1 MSFHSIRGEL
11 RRLGNRNLFELVINQ
26 RESICLMNGLCPLYF
41 KHKGYGFCLS
51 EVLGKGCEMQ
61 NLEKL
66 EEEICQCDEVFNF
79 PLPLT
84 IFDGAT
90 NATP

>member
-11 RRLGNRNLFELVINQ
+11 RRLGTRTLFELVINQ
-26 RESICLMNGLCPLYF
+26 RESICLMNGPCPFYF

-51 EVLGKGCEMQ
+51 EVLGRGCELQ

-66 EEEICQCDEVFNF
+66 EEETCQNDEMFNS
-79 PLPLT
+79 PLPLAM
-84 IFDGAT
+84 FDGDT
-90 NATP
+90 KTTP